1 MFGTLH
7 VPSRERENLAFGVEA
22 GKADVHTLTE
32 VWIAP
37 VQRAV
42 KLLASRFAKRGDT
55 APPADGVAAPDRV
68 MRSQ

>member
-1 MFGTLH
+1 
-7 VPSRERENLAFGVEA
+7 
-22 GKADVHTLTE
+22 VHTLTE

-42 KLLASRFAKRGDT
+42 KLLANKFAKRGDT
-55 APPADGVAAPDRV
+55 APPAAAVAAPDRV